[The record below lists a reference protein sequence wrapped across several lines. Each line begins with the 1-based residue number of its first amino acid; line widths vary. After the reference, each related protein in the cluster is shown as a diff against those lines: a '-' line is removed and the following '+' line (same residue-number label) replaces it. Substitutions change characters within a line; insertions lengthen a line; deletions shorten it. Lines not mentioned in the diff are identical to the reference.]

1 MSLFE
6 WIGESIN
13 PGSTGTFGIG
23 GRDRA
28 PRPRWAIILCLV
40 ITLAMLGGWF
50 YLLWQVFG
58 LRSMRPLG
66 YAGLGTLAYLVISY
80 LVRPEPDL
88 ENLGWLGGLIDHPFR
103 FSDDINRGMLLLAAL
118 LLPGQF
124 IAEALLDGFFLL
136 GDAFMGRM

>member
-66 YAGLGTLAYLVISY
+66 YAGLGTLAYLAISY